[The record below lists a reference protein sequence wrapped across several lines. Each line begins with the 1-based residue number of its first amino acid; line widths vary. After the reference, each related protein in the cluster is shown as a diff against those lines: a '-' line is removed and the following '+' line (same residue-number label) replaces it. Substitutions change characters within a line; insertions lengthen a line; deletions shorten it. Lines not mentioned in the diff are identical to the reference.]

1 MSFFNNKLTDS
12 GFMLEKDLPID
23 SGKWLISGPEHL
35 VPDYVSFSSLIS
47 ENSIITDKDS
57 EQGWLSFSNF
67 EKAKSNFR
75 NLLIT
80 VQEIC
85 GIHRT

>member
-1 MSFFNNKLTDS
+1 MILKGKMSFFNNKLTDS

-75 NLLIT
+75 N
-80 VQEIC
+80 
-85 GIHRT
+85 